1 MAPIAPRESYRELG
15 GPADAPGSVWSIVCF
30 FVPRRLREQ
39 GMAKRLT
46 GAAVDHAK
54 ERGAAVVEAYPVD
67 PDSPSYR
74 FMGYVGSFEA
84 MGFRAIGRAGT
95 RRHPHLNP
103 PPFGEEARQDSNRQ
117 MEKHNDQSARGD

>member
-30 FVPRRLREQ
+30 FVPRRLRGQ
-39 GMAKRLT
+39 GMTKRLI
-46 GAAVDHAK
+46 GAAMDHAR

-67 PDSPSYR
+67 YGSPSYR

-84 MGFRAIGRAGT
+84 MGFRAIGRTGT
-95 RRHPHLNP
+95 RRHVMRLSV
-103 PPFGEEARQDSNRQ
+103 GS
-117 MEKHNDQSARGD
+117 